1 MAPCSKTVFRLNYPQ
16 LILFP
21 DTTTEVSLEF
31 GFSPIQSKGKKTKE
45 KRRKVK
51 QKVYFD
57 EFLDTL
63 QAPGQAPLKASGKT
77 LSNFPVPAK
86 NSLRSP
92 KHFSHLSPANSL
104 KKQNLE
110 RKSNLDFL
118 GIFDTRKYFFIP
130 PNRRS
135 DTSEVP
141 RPGILDNLVNI
152 FRH

>member
-1 MAPCSKTVFRLNYPQ
+1 MAPSSKIVFRSNYPQ

-31 GFSPIQSKGKKTKE
+31 GFSPIQSKAKKTQD

-51 QKVYFD
+51 HEVYFD

-63 QAPGQAPLKASGKT
+63 QAPGNT
-77 LSNFPVPAK
+77 LSNFLSAAK
-86 NSLRSP
+86 NSKRSP
-92 KHFSHLSPANSL
+92 KHFPPPSQHSQTRAF
-104 KKQNLE
+104 KKQNLD

-135 DTSEVP
+135 DDSETQS
-141 RPGILDNLVNI
+141 PGILSNLVKF

>member
-31 GFSPIQSKGKKTKE
+31 GFSPIQSKAKKTQD

-51 QKVYFD
+51 HEVYFD

-63 QAPGQAPLKASGKT
+63 QAPLQAPGKT
-77 LSNFPVPAK
+77 LSNFSGPAK

-92 KHFSHLSPANSL
+92 KHFSRHSKANSL
-104 KKQNLE
+104 KKQNLD

-130 PNRRS
+130 PNRRGDS
-135 DTSEVP
+135 SEVS
-141 RPGILDNLVNI
+141 RPGILDNLVNF

>member
-1 MAPCSKTVFRLNYPQ
+1 MVPSSKTVFRLNYPQ

-31 GFSPIQSKGKKTKE
+31 GFNPIKSKKKKIKD

-51 QKVYFD
+51 NEVYFD

-63 QAPGQAPLKASGKT
+63 QAPLQASGKS
-77 LSNFPVPAK
+77 LSNFSVPAK

-92 KHFSHLSPANSL
+92 KHFSPHNKANSV
-104 KKQNLE
+104 KKQNLD

-135 DTSEVP
+135 DTSEVS
-141 RPGILDNLVNI
+141 RPGILDNLVNF